1 MTEKQKSI
9 KSVVFPLAVL
19 AALCAGWT
27 LVWSAG
33 VFHESAFP
41 SPLAVVRAFGL
52 EIRTGRLANDLIVS
66 LFRVSCGF
74 LIAVASGI
82 PIGVWLGQKLTPR
95 LALLPIVNFF
105 RNLSSLAWI
114 PFAILWF
121 GVGDASTIFLIF
133 LAAFFPIVL
142 ATMAAVSSI
151 PVVYS
156 RVAQDYGLSGLAKLV
171 QVTLPA
177 IMPQVIT
184 ALRVTAGLSWLV
196 VVAAEMVA
204 GRDGL
209 GFAVMDARNGLRI
222 DLLLVEMITIGLI
235 GVAIDSVLARL
246 TRIPSVRWGYER

>member
-114 PFAILWF
+114 P
-121 GVGDASTIFLIF
+121 S
-133 LAAFFPIVL
+133 P
-142 ATMAAVSSI
+142 SSGS
-151 PVVYS
+151 VWV
-156 RVAQDYGLSGLAKLV
+156 
-171 QVTLPA
+171 
-177 IMPQVIT
+177 MPPQF
-184 ALRVTAGLSWLV
+184 S
-196 VVAAEMVA
+196 
-204 GRDGL
+204 
-209 GFAVMDARNGLRI
+209 
-222 DLLLVEMITIGLI
+222 
-235 GVAIDSVLARL
+235 
-246 TRIPSVRWGYER
+246 

>member
-1 MTEKQKSI
+1 MTDKPNTFKSI
-9 KSVVFPLAVL
+9 VFPLVIVGVL
-19 AALCAGWT
+19 VVLWT
-27 LVWSAG
+27 LVWAAG
-33 VFHESAFP
+33 VFHESSFP
-41 SPLAVVRAFGL
+41 SPLAVVRAFED

-74 LIAVASGI
+74 SIAVALGI
-82 PIGVWLGQKLTPR
+82 PIGLWLGQKLTPR

-133 LAAFFPIVL
+133 LAAFFPVVL
-142 ATMAAVSSI
+142 ATMAAVSGI
-151 PVVYS
+151 PAVYS
-156 RVAQDYGLSGLAKLV
+156 RVAHDYGLSGFEKLV
-171 QVTLPA
+171 HLTLPA

-209 GFAVMDARNGLRI
+209 GFAVMDSRNGLRT
-222 DLLLVEMITIGLI
+222 DLLLVEMIAIGLI
-235 GVAIDSVLARL
+235 GVAIDWVLVRL
-246 TRIPSVRWGYER
+246 TKIPSVRWGYEG